1 MKILHI
7 SPASPFN
14 DGWGYQEN
22 LLPMYQKKMGNEV
35 VLLITNK
42 TFLDGKMIEEPPAR
56 FVSKGGFE
64 VVTLK
69 KRFVITKR
77 LTEFLSILKIR
88 EYLES
93 FSPDL
98 VFVHGLS
105 NLTIKQVIRFKKK
118 NQSLIVFVDNHADY
132 NIGPKTNSLIQK
144 AARAFWRINARH
156 NDKWISKYY
165 GVTPWRK
172 TFAEDYYRIPSDK
185 TDVLIMGA
193 DDEKMM
199 LINKSCTRTTIRK
212 KFNIREDD
220 FLIVT
225 GGKLDNK
232 KKVIELM
239 EACAVIPRVKL
250 IVFGNVLD
258 EIKADFDDL
267 AKNSNIIY
275 IGWIPSE
282 AVYDFFVSADLVAFP
297 GQHSVLWEQACASK
311 TPCIFARWDGT
322 EHIDNGGNSSFF
334 TGLSVELIKK
344 DLESLVFTDKYYSM
358 RTIAESSATDLYL
371 YSSIA
376 KKTIKDYEDL
386 R

>member
-1 MKILHI
+1 MRILHI

-22 LLPMYQKKMGNEV
+22 LLPMYQKKLGNEV
-35 VLLITNK
+35 VLLVTNK
-42 TFLDGKMIEEPPAR
+42 SFVDGKMIETPPAR

-69 KRFVITKR
+69 KKHVITKK

-88 EYLES
+88 EHLEA

-105 NLTIKQVIRFKKK
+105 NLTVKEVIRYKKK
-118 NQSLIVFVDNHADY
+118 NKNLVVFVDNHADY
-132 NIGPKTNSLIQK
+132 NIGPKTSSWIQK
-144 AARAFWRINARH
+144 IARAFWRVNTCH
-156 NDKWISKYY
+156 NDKWIAKYY

-172 TFAEDYYRIPSDK
+172 TFAEDYYRIPIDK

-193 DDEKMM
+193 DDEKLM
-199 LINKSCTRTTIRK
+199 LANRSSTRTRIRK
-212 KFNIREDD
+212 MYDVEEND

-225 GGKLDNK
+225 GGKLDDK

-239 EACAVIPRVKL
+239 EACTGIPKVKL

-258 EIKADFDDL
+258 DIKADFDNL
-267 AKNSNIIY
+267 AKNANIIY

-282 AVYDFFVSADLVAFP
+282 KVYDFFVSADLVAFP

-334 TGLSVELIKK
+334 TGLSVELIKNN
-344 DLESLVFTDKYYSM
+344 LESLVFTDKYYSM
-358 RTIAESSATDLYL
+358 KTIAESAATDIYL